1 MRKLSILEKNISVLE
16 LSDSIIK
23 KLSELNIVE
32 VNDLWECKLV
42 FLKNNNF
49 NNSEI
54 NQIRIKMQ
62 LKGIDLNKKVY

>member
-1 MRKLSILEKNISVLE
+1 MRKLSILEKNIRVLE